1 MIENIGQVHACL
13 FCTKITYIQSSNTSS
28 AGYVVLTSV
37 PVYSLFFHP
46 HVTLL
51 FVDFLRFS
59 ATNQPKSP
67 GQEA

>member
-1 MIENIGQVHACL
+1 MIDNIGQVHACL
-13 FCTKITYIQSSNTSS
+13 ICTKITYIQSSNKSCWICS
-28 AGYVVLTSV
+28 VLTSV
-37 PVYSLFFHP
+37 SVYSFFHP

-51 FVDFLRFS
+51 FVDILRFS